1 MKELSRNQRITSI
14 DALRAFA
21 LLGILLVHTSQLF
34 NYDNYYNEFSYF
46 TDQGLYIKHFI
57 LLIFEGKCKII
68 FSILFGVS
76 FYLILRNPNYS
87 INRFRW
93 RCCLLILF
101 GLINKIIFTTDILC
115 WYGIN
120 GLFLSLLPIR
130 RIKPVFIFFF
140 FILLFILSMQPFVDL
155 GNLLFPNAEYTQRYL
170 SSYGIKYVLSY
181 SKLMIIKEDIH
192 LFWSQGTLTLSYFVF
207 GYYLGFSGRIEN
219 IQKYIHTRMVVVMMG
234 LSFLFFILFKYSGYL
249 PYIHMVYNFV
259 TALFYS
265 VLFLYIY
272 NKIGLLKILDNY
284 GRLGLTNYSTQNW
297 LPILFFICIFHPL
310 KISIEY
316 LYLFSLFFYIT
327 QILFSN
333 YWLKRYKY
341 GPLEFCWRIAT
352 NLKWS
357 DNKK

>member
-1 MKELSRNQRITSI
+1 
-14 DALRAFA
+14 
-21 LLGILLVHTSQLF
+21 
-34 NYDNYYNEFSYF
+34 
-46 TDQGLYIKHFI
+46 
-57 LLIFEGKCKII
+57 
-68 FSILFGVS
+68 
-76 FYLILRNPNYS
+76 
-87 INRFRW
+87 
-93 RCCLLILF
+93 
-101 GLINKIIFTTDILC
+101 
-115 WYGIN
+115 
-120 GLFLSLLPIR
+120 
-130 RIKPVFIFFF
+130 
-140 FILLFILSMQPFVDL
+140 MQPFVDL

-170 SSYGIKYVLSY
+170 SSYGIKNVLSY